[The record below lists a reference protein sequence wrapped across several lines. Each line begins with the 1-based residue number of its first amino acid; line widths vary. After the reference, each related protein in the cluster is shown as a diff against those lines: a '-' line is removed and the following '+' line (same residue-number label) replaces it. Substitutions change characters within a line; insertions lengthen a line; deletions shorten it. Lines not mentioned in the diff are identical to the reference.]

1 MGIGVLFVLLIHEF
15 VEGSFSVWWGDGTVE
30 RRDARSG
37 WEDGKMDEWK
47 VVKQISTTLWGVLCL
62 CFRRKTE
69 KVWIWTV
76 SFGNKSWVQA
86 ERGL

>member
-47 VVKQISTTLWGVLCL
+47 VVKANNNYIVESVV
-62 CFRRKTE
+62 FVFPKEDR